1 MVSSYIQT
9 GANNSTLDQPGK
21 FKLSFPIDPRPV
33 ILNLSKYLLEYE
45 KTEIL
50 DYDLIY
56 FLNIN
61 ERKNSRLKTPEGVE
75 NCGFDNDENE

>member
-1 MVSSYIQT
+1 M
-9 GANNSTLDQPGK
+9 
-21 FKLSFPIDPRPV
+21 
-33 ILNLSKYLLEYE
+33 SKYLLEYE

-61 ERKNSRLKTPEGVE
+61 ERKTSRLKTPEGVE
-75 NCGFDNDENE
+75 NCGFDNDKNEYLCEMGDHIAYRYEVMKRLGKGSFG